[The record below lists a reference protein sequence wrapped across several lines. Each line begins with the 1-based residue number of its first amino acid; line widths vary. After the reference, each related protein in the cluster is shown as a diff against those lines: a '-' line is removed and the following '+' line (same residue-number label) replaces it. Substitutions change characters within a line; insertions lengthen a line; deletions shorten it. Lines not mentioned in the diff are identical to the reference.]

1 MYFSL
6 LKNLRIGFMAFSV
19 LLWNAILGTGIYID
33 RDLGHTQGNNTST
46 GIAFAIACIV
56 FTAFFVSMFY
66 SERSRNISLR
76 PGAQINSV
84 RRDLLVLISI
94 MGALGIFS
102 VIGWLFY
109 WPASN
114 YAIKGT
120 SACAW
125 HSNYQNPAMRR
136 SLILVV
142 RTQKQ

>member
-6 LKNLRIGFMAFSV
+6 FKNLRIGFMAFSV

-94 MGALGIFS
+94 MGALGVFS

-109 WPASN
+109 WP
-114 YAIKGT
+114 
-120 SACAW
+120 SA
-125 HSNYQNPAMRR
+125 
-136 SLILVV
+136 
-142 RTQKQ
+142 